1 MRAKAAIAYK
11 AGVFCAQ
18 IDARALG
25 RDFGEPEA
33 VELLR
38 HALADD
44 APKTPA
50 EVAAAN
56 KAQAKRDR
64 KAATRL
70 ARVKP

>member
-11 AGVFCAQ
+11 AGIFCAQ
-18 IDARALG
+18 IDARAQG

-44 APKTPA
+44 APRTPA
-50 EVAAAN
+50 EVDAVS

-64 KAATRL
+64 KAAARL
-70 ARVKP
+70 ARRTP